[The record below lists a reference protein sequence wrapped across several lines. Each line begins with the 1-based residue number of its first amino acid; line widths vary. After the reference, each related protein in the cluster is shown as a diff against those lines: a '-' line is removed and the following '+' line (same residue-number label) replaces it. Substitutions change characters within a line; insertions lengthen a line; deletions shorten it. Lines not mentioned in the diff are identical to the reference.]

1 MSHSRTSKFK
11 PADVQSAL
19 DKAFPDHRWRSVLE
33 VLAYTGVADRQQ
45 ILTTTGLSRN
55 ALTTLEE
62 QFRVVGGREI
72 MREAAGTFPWPGVR
86 GKPPRVYLLGA
97 LGAALLRANG
107 YRGVQPCG
115 LTSELAI
122 AHARV
127 VTEIALLARR
137 AELPIRVETT
147 LAYGDNRVLRPD
159 VQITVAEGVTALFE
173 AEQQADL
180 SLLPRIVESL
190 RHKVAFYS
198 SETGKAISR
207 YVRVIFALQRDATW
221 DKTVAVWQKASAI
234 VATESGGRL
243 PFEILGLPLSEF
255 TAQRDWADPPAAAG
269 WESLFDPAQTAGFA
283 LEPVTPKHAQTAGTP
298 AKKPATLP
306 ATVARYTPHEQ
317 HLIMQAYLAHVREHG
332 LRVATTDLAT
342 PLVFETF
349 AVIFTASHNGAL
361 SAWQLAQHPSASLR
375 LLHEYLDLNPDLRA
389 ALNAALV
396 RGSGAMRWSSPTI
409 QQRMLSVAEVFLR
422 YHGLRNGGS
431 LCVRVLAPWAE
442 DSSGH
447 FDFAVVLAPHVLMG
461 DASGIVPTQEEAVA
475 AGIALAWV
483 LQALFLYPEDLDL
496 RPAPFW

>member
-19 DKAFPDHRWRSVLE
+19 DKAFPDHRWRTVLE

-45 ILTTTGLSRN
+45 ILTATGLSRN

-62 QFRVVGGREI
+62 QFRVLGGQEI
-72 MREAAGTFPWPGVR
+72 LREAAGAFPWPGVR
-86 GKPPRVYLLGA
+86 GKPPRVYLLGTV
-97 LGAALLRANG
+97 GAALLRDNG

-115 LTSELAI
+115 LTSDLAI
-122 AHARV
+122 AHARA

-147 LAYGDNRVLRPD
+147 LPYGDNRVLRPD
-159 VQITVAEGVTALFE
+159 VQVTVAEQATALFE

-190 RHKVAFYS
+190 RHKVAYYGS
-198 SETGKAISR
+198 KADGTISHC
-207 YVRVIFALQRDATW
+207 VRVIFALQRDATW

-255 TAQRDWADPPAAAG
+255 VTQPDWAEPPAAAG
-269 WESLFDPAQTAGFA
+269 WESLFDPAHVENFA
-283 LEPVTPKHAQTAGTP
+283 LEPVMPKPSQTAITP
-298 AKKPATLP
+298 VKKPAPLP
-306 ATVARYTPHEQ
+306 ASVTRYTPREQ
-317 HLIMQAYLAHVREHG
+317 HLLMQAYLAHVREHG
-332 LRVATTDLAT
+332 VQVAAVDRAS
-342 PLVFETF
+342 PVVFEIF
-349 AVIFTASHNGAL
+349 AVIYVASHDAAL
-361 SAWQLAQHPSASLR
+361 SDWQLAQHPSASLY
-375 LLHEYLDLNPDLRA
+375 LFHEYLDLNPDLRA
-389 ALNAALV
+389 ALNAAIV
-396 RGSGAMRWSSPTI
+396 RGSGSMRWSSPTI
-409 QQRMLSVAEVFLR
+409 QHRMLSVAETFLR
-422 YHGLRNGGS
+422 YHGLRNGS
-431 LCVRVLAPWAE
+431 SVQVTVLAPWSTH
-442 DSSGH
+442 SSGH
-447 FDFAVVLAPHVLMG
+447 FDFAVVLEPHVLMG
-461 DASGIVPTQEEAVA
+461 DASGIVPTQEEAMA